1 MKRHLTDLS
10 VQRFKVPKQGQ
21 IEVFDLGYPGLALR
35 IGNGGAKTFVVFHR
49 YGGKLNRL
57 TLGRWPE
64 VSLGAARDGWRRTRE
79 AIARGEDPAAK
90 NGKATGNLFE
100 VVVEE
105 WLRRDIAPRHRTKSA
120 QQVAKMVDHDVLPA
134 WRGRRVDAIT
144 KHDVLA
150 LLDGIVDRGAHG
162 TANRI
167 HLYVRRFFKWCVG
180 RNIIA
185 IDPTTNLQ
193 KPAKLL
199 SRDRVLTDEELA
211 KVWQAC
217 DDSPYGVI
225 HKLLALT
232 GLRRD
237 QIGRLRWSEIQGDTI
252 HLEGERT
259 KTE

>member
-1 MKRHLTDLS
+1 
-10 VQRFKVPKQGQ
+10 
-21 IEVFDLGYPGLALR
+21 
-35 IGNGGAKTFVVFHR
+35 
-49 YGGKLNRL
+49 
-57 TLGRWPE
+57 
-64 VSLGAARDGWRRTRE
+64 
-79 AIARGEDPAAK
+79 
-90 NGKATGNLFE
+90 
-100 VVVEE
+100 
-105 WLRRDIAPRHRTKSA
+105 
-120 QQVAKMVDHDVLPA
+120 
-134 WRGRRVDAIT
+134 
-144 KHDVLA
+144 

-180 RNIIA
+180 RNVIA

-193 KPAKLL
+193 KPAKLS

-211 KVWQAC
+211 KVWQASE
-217 DDSPYGVI
+217 DSPYGVI

-259 KTE
+259 KTGNPHLVPLSKAAQAILRDWQSRRRISEEYVFSLDGVRAVNSWARGKAKLDKDSGVTNWVTHDLRRTVATGMQRLGITEQVVEAVLGHVQGRRAGIVRVYQKHDYAAEKREAVERWGEYIMGLVGQ